1 MAVTDGSAIFVGRK
15 WTNALL
21 AIALL
26 GWVGVFVGLSVAR
39 EATHFAYLTAFAFV
53 TSIALGA
60 LVLLMTTYVVGAK
73 WNAVIRRLNECVV
86 SVLPVLAVCFLPI
99 AFGLS
104 DLYEWTASI
113 TSFPEHQRH
122 ALEHKRAY
130 LNGPFFIGRA
140 ALYFVL
146 WSVTGALLCRWS
158 VRRDGPTPALIAG
171 ADRAPHAR
179 ERAFSAALLPP
190 VALALTFAAFD
201 WLMSLQP
208 LWVSSIFGV
217 YYFSAGFVASL
228 GLLAILAHAAARSG
242 NSLIRPPHFHALGRL
257 MFGFTVFWAYIAFFQ
272 AMLINLANRPEEAA
286 FYVRRLEGG
295 WQAVAWALFLVRFVV
310 PFFVLLPRA
319 IKFHGG
325 AVALVGALIVAGNYL
340 DMYWLVLPVFGAHGA
355 LPNIWD
361 IAALCALVGTS
372 GVAAAA
378 WLRGKAVVPVG
389 DPLLEQSA
397 AYRSPL

>member
-1 MAVTDGSAIFVGRK
+1 MAVTDGNAMFVGRK

-21 AIALL
+21 GIGLL
-26 GWVGVFVGLSVAR
+26 GWAGVFVGLTVAR
-39 EATHFAYLTAFAFV
+39 EATHFAYLTAFTFV

-60 LVLLMTTYVVGAK
+60 LVLLMTTYVVGAR

-104 DLYEWTASI
+104 DLYEWTAS
-113 TSFPEHQRH
+113 SAAFPEHQRH

-130 LNGPFFIGRA
+130 LNAPFFIGRA

-146 WSVTGALLCRWS
+146 WSVTGTLLCRWS
-158 VRRDGPTPALIAG
+158 VRRDGAKPDPAA
-171 ADRAPHAR
+171 AASHAPHAR
-179 ERAFSAALLPP
+179 ERALSAALLPP
-190 VALALTFAAFD
+190 VAIALTFASFD

-217 YYFSAGFVASL
+217 YYFSGGFVASL
-228 GLLAILAHAAARSG
+228 GLLAILAQAAAPSHG
-242 NSLIRPPHFHALGRL
+242 QLIRSHHFHALGRL

-272 AMLINLANRPEEAA
+272 AMLINLANRPEEAS
-286 FYVRRLEGG
+286 FYVRRLDGG
-295 WQAVAWALFLVRFVV
+295 WKTVAWALFFVRFVL

-319 IKFHGG
+319 IKFHGR

-340 DMYWLVLPVFGAHGA
+340 DMYWLVLPVHGVHGP

-361 IAALCALVGTS
+361 LAALCALVGTS

-378 WLRGKAVVPVG
+378 WLRGKAIVPIG